1 MAFGLGMMLSL
12 ANYAI
17 EAEGVA
23 KGHADAVARDEGNI
37 RRAQATVKRNNQLA
51 ERNFAI
57 IGEEEL
63 AVRVAN
69 GLDAFEIAKEIRKNK
84 ASALA
89 QRGGSGSLSS
99 ASLQATLTDV
109 QRTGSEA
116 LHRHDLNF
124 GAKLRNVSIEKQ
136 NITIN
141 TQGLNAQAYNQ
152 ISLSSSDSATGLK
165 LAGIG
170 LKAFEDLGFTRS
182 TKSGKIIPQIGEE
195 DDN

>member
-12 ANYAI
+12 ASYAV
-17 EAEGVA
+17 EAKGVA
-23 KGHADAVARDEGNI
+23 DGHANAVARDEGNI
-37 RRAQATVKRNNQLA
+37 RRANATVKRNNQLA

-63 AVRVAN
+63 AIRVAN
-69 GLDAFEIAKEIRKNK
+69 GLDSFEIAKEIRRNK

-99 ASLQATLTDV
+99 QSLQATLTDV
-109 QRTGSEA
+109 QRKGSEA
-116 LHRHDLNF
+116 LHRQDLNF

-141 TQGLNAQAYNQ
+141 TTGLNNQAYNQ
-152 ISLSSSDSATGLK
+152 LSLSSSDSATGLK

-170 LKAFEDLGFTRS
+170 LNAVKDLGYTRS
-182 TKSGKIIPQIGEE
+182 VKTGKLISRFGEE
-195 DDN
+195 E